1 MGRLF
6 GTDGA
11 RGVANSELT
20 CELAMQIGRA
30 AAMVLTQHTDRKRP
44 KVLIGMDT
52 RASSQMLESA
62 ISAGL
67 CSVGADVMLLGEI
80 PTPAVAYL
88 VKKYEYDA
96 AVMIS
101 ASHNPCEYNGIK
113 IFQGNGY
120 KLPDALEEEIESII
134 LDKTPVPPEKVGG
147 EVGRVI
153 RSRTSI
159 IDYTSYLRH
168 VAEDELSEYGLE
180 NFNGLK
186 IAIDCSNGAASV
198 TAPRIFMR
206 LCDDCFFMACH
217 PNGTNINEK
226 CGSTHL
232 EVLQDFVV
240 RNGCDAG
247 LAFDGDADRFLA
259 VDEKGNVVDGDRLIA
274 IFAKHMK
281 SKGKLKNNAAVVTVM
296 SNMGF
301 FQFCDDNEIHCEKT
315 KVGDRYVLENML
327 ENDYVIGGEQSGHII
342 FRDFATTGDGE
353 LSALKLL
360 CVMKETGKSLSELA
374 SEMEVY
380 PQVLVNVRVS
390 DFGKA
395 RFPRDKEIKN
405 AIAAAEKELGNEG
418 RVLVRVSGTEPL
430 VRVMLEGKDQDKIN
444 VLAQEIAQV
453 VRERLL

>member
-30 AAMVLTQHTDRKRP
+30 AAMVLTQHNNKRP

-88 VKKYEYDA
+88 VRKYEYDA

-134 LDKTPVPPEKVGG
+134 LDKTQVPPIKVGG
-147 EVGRVI
+147 EVGRII

-159 IDYTSYLRH
+159 IDYTTYLKH
-168 VAEDELSEYGLE
+168 VAQDELAEYG
-180 NFNGLK
+180 FSDFSGLK
-186 IAIDCSNGAASV
+186 IAVDCSNGAASV
-198 TAPRIFMR
+198 TAPRIFMK

-217 PNGTNINEK
+217 PNGTNINAN

-240 RNGCDAG
+240 RNNCDAG

-259 VDEKGNVVDGDRLIA
+259 VDEKGNVVDGDKLIA

-281 SKGKLKNNAAVVTVM
+281 NKGKLKNNAAVVTVM

-301 FQFCDDNEIHCEKT
+301 FKFCEENDIHCEKT

-327 ENDYVIGGEQSGHII
+327 ENDFVIGGEQSGHII

-374 SEMEVY
+374 SEMEVF

-395 RFPRDKEIKN
+395 RFPRDEEIKK
-405 AIAAAEKELGNEG
+405 AIEAAEKELGNEG

-430 VRVMLEGKDQDKIN
+430 VRVMLEGKDEEKIN
-444 VLAQEIAQV
+444 ILAQEIAQV
-453 VRERLL
+453 IKERLL

>member
-20 CELAMQIGRA
+20 CELAMKIGRA
-30 AAMVLTQHTDRKRP
+30 AAMVLTAHTNKRP

-52 RASSQMLESA
+52 RASSQMLESSIA
-62 ISAGL
+62 AGL

-113 IFQGNGY
+113 IFQGSGY

-134 LDKTPVPPEKVGG
+134 LDKSQIPPVKIGG
-147 EVGRVI
+147 DVGRIV

-159 IDYTSYLRH
+159 IDYVSYLTD
-168 VAEDELSEYGLE
+168 VAEDDLAQYGLE

-186 IAIDCSNGAASV
+186 IAVDCSNGAASV
-198 TAPRIFMR
+198 TAPRIFMN

-217 PNGTNINEK
+217 PNGTNINAN

-240 RNGCDAG
+240 RNKCDAG

-259 VDEKGNVVDGDRLIA
+259 VDENGNVVDGDKLIA
-274 IFAKHMK
+274 IFAKHLK
-281 SKGKLKNNAAVVTVM
+281 EKGKLKNNAAVVTVM

-301 FQFCDDNEIHCEKT
+301 FKFCEDNGIHCEKT

-327 ENDYVIGGEQSGHII
+327 ENDFIIGGEQSGHII
-342 FRDFATTGDGE
+342 FREHATTGDGE

-360 CVMKETGKSLSELA
+360 CVMKETGKKLSELA
-374 SEMEVY
+374 NEMEVF
-380 PQVLVNVRVS
+380 PQVLINVKVS

-395 RFPRDKEIKN
+395 RFPRDNEVKK
-405 AIAAAEKELGNEG
+405 AIEAAEKELGGDG

-430 VRVMLEGKDQDKIN
+430 VRVMLEGKDEEKIN
-444 VLAQEIAQV
+444 ILAQEIAQV
-453 VRERLL
+453 IRERLL

>member
-11 RGVANSELT
+11 RGIANSELT
-20 CELAMQIGRA
+20 CEMAMKIGRA
-30 AAMVLTQHTDRKRP
+30 AAMVLTKHSNKRP
-44 KVLIGMDT
+44 RVLIGMDT

-62 ISAGL
+62 IAAGL

-120 KLPDALEEEIESII
+120 KLPDALEEEIEGII
-134 LDKTPVPPEKVGG
+134 LDKTQIPPVKIGG
-147 EVGRVI
+147 DVGRI
-153 RSRTSI
+153 TRSKTALLDYVDYLYSI
-159 IDYTSYLRH
+159 
-168 VAEDELSEYGLE
+168 AEDDLEEYGLK

-186 IAIDCSNGAASV
+186 IAVDCSNGAASA
-198 TAPRIFMR
+198 TAPELFMR
-206 LCDDCFFMACH
+206 LCDDCFFMASH
-217 PNGTNINEK
+217 PNGTNINAN

-232 EVLQDFVV
+232 EILQDFVV
-240 RNGCDAG
+240 RNNCDAG

-281 SKGKLKNNAAVVTVM
+281 SKNKLKNNTAVVTVM

-301 FQFCDDNEIHCEKT
+301 FKFCEENDIKCEKT

-327 ENDYVIGGEQSGHII
+327 ENDYAIGGEQSGHII
-342 FRDFATTGDGE
+342 FRDHASTGDGE

-360 CVMKETGKSLSELA
+360 CIMKETGRRLSELA
-374 SEMEVY
+374 DEMTVF
-380 PQVLVNVRVS
+380 PQTLINVRVS
-390 DFGKA
+390 DFGKV
-395 RFPRDKEIKN
+395 RFPRDEEIKK
-405 AIAAAEKELGNEG
+405 AIAAAEAELGDNG

-430 VRVMLEGKDQDKIN
+430 VRVMIEGKDEAKIN
-444 VLAQEIAQV
+444 ILAQEIAQV
-453 VRERLL
+453 VKERLL

>member
-30 AAMVLTQHTDRKRP
+30 AAMVLTKHSIKRP
-44 KVLIGMDT
+44 RVLIGMDT

-134 LDKTPVPPEKVGG
+134 LDKTQVPPIMVGG
-147 EVGRVI
+147 DVGRI
-153 RSRTSI
+153 TRSKTAVV
-159 IDYTSYLRH
+159 DYVNYLH
-168 VAEDELSEYGLE
+168 GIAEDDLADFGVKD
-180 NFNGLK
+180 FNGLR
-186 IAIDCSNGAASV
+186 IAVDCSNGASSV
-198 TAPRIFMR
+198 TAPELFMR
-206 LCDDCFFMACH
+206 LCDDCFFIASH
-217 PNGTNINEK
+217 PNGTNINAN

-232 EVLQDFVV
+232 EILQDFVV
-240 RNGCDAG
+240 RNKCDVG

-274 IFAKHMK
+274 VFAKHLK
-281 SKGKLKNNAAVVTVM
+281 SKNKLKNNAAVVTVM

-301 FQFCDDNEIHCEKT
+301 FKFCDENGIHCEKT

-327 ENDYVIGGEQSGHII
+327 ENDYIVGGEQSGHII
-342 FRDFATTGDGE
+342 FLEHATTGDGE

-360 CVMKETGKSLSELA
+360 CVMKETGRSLSDLA
-374 SEMEVY
+374 SEMQVF

-405 AIAAAEKELGNEG
+405 AIESAERELGDEG

-430 VRVMLEGKDQDKIN
+430 VRVMLEGKDEEKIS
-444 VLAQEIAQV
+444 VLAQEIAEV
-453 VRERLL
+453 VKERLL

>member
-11 RGVANSELT
+11 RGVANTELT

-30 AAMVLTQHTDRKRP
+30 AAMVLTEHSQKKP

-113 IFQGNGY
+113 IFQKTGY

-134 LDKTPVPPEKVGG
+134 LDKAQVPPVRVGG
-147 EVGRVI
+147 EVGRI
-153 RSRTSI
+153 TRSKTAVH
-159 IDYTSYLRH
+159 DYVNYLSG
-168 VAEDELSEYGLE
+168 VAEDDLSSSGYKDLH
-180 NFNGLK
+180 GLK
-186 IAIDCSNGAASV
+186 IAVDCSNGASSV
-198 TAPRIFMR
+198 TAPELFMR
-206 LCDDCFFMACH
+206 LCDDCFFMASH

-240 RNGCDAG
+240 RNNCDAG

-259 VDEKGNVVDGDRLIA
+259 VDEKGRVVDGDKLIA
-274 IFAKHMK
+274 IFAKFMK
-281 SKGKLKNNAAVVTVM
+281 EKGTLKNNAAVVTVM

-301 FQFCDDNEIHCEKT
+301 FKFCDENGIHCEKT

-327 ENDYVIGGEQSGHII
+327 ENDFIIGGEQSGHII
-342 FRDFATTGDGE
+342 FREHATTGDGE

-360 CVMKETGKSLSELA
+360 CVMKETGKPLSELA
-374 SEMEVY
+374 DIMEVF
-380 PQVLVNVRVS
+380 PQVLLNVRVS

-395 RFPRDKEIKN
+395 RFPRDEEIKN
-405 AIAAAEKELGNEG
+405 AIQSAEKELGNDG

-430 VRVMLEGKDQDKIN
+430 VRVMIEGKDENKIN
-444 VLAQEIAQV
+444 TLAQEIAEV
-453 VRERLL
+453 VKERLL